1 MKAGKYNIKDFFINR
16 YVDQI
21 IIPEIQRD
29 YVWGEDQVT
38 GLLDSICND
47 FNKYINLESPVSLPD
62 DKELEDS
69 FLDFYKRRI
78 SASNI
83 GFIYAYNDEEYRGKY
98 FLIDGQQRIT
108 TIFLLLLAL
117 AKNNEELKEAFKK
130 TYMDGDIIKLDYK
143 VRESAH
149 TFLSNFVPFVL
160 KSNDDVLNQSWYFE
174 DYDDDITIQSL
185 HNNFQLIHAY
195 LEAEEIDENSFYH
208 YIEEYTEFW
217 YFDTNISEQGEELY
231 IYMNAR
237 GEQVEA
243 NENVKA
249 DLLSKLNT
257 ITEKNSFGK
266 LWEDWQDFFW
276 KHKSS
281 NNVNADKGFNDFLA
295 CIAGLKQYDIGKRNF
310 YSPLKFKDSK
320 GIKTS
325 DLLSV
330 LTLADIKKYVNGL
343 IYLEEKKEQFC
354 SEYQYAAWVE
364 KALGEIW
371 TIFNPKNTNWFA
383 DYNDD
388 DRATERSK
396 MVYLWSVL
404 YYLSKV
410 DLETVNPDEVFRLLR
425 LYYVRYKNFNRS
437 VTTIKNTIYFIT
449 NLNGVL
455 DYQDNL
461 QPKGISSIYSEQ
473 TDQNVRTQ
481 EERYKAKFLNNFI
494 ADKALQKQS
503 EAIIWEIED
512 HKFNIDGS
520 DVGGINI
527 SHLVDFNS
535 ELTFELLTKI
545 KSRFFEIFPPD
556 GKYYE
561 TMQNIL
567 LHYGEFW
574 YRDSPFYYFNYKFD
588 NWRRII
594 RDRIEISGRQRSTF
608 KLFWKEFLD
617 YNGTLDGLLIEKLKV
632 PITAGQATDLRTK
645 LLWYNQYI
653 GSAMW
658 NQGNFIAF
666 SNGNYCGLPD
676 YWNMDAI
683 FKDHYIFYNTKGELR
698 GGVKEMLS
706 DLLPASIRY
715 NTSITTYAKPN

>member
-16 YVDQI
+16 YVDQV

-47 FNKYINLESPVSLPD
+47 FNKYNNLESPVSVPN

-78 SASNI
+78 SATNI
-83 GFIYAYNDEEYRGKY
+83 GFIYAYNDEEYQGKY

-108 TIFLLLLAL
+108 TIFLLLLVL
-117 AKNNEELKEAFKK
+117 ARNNEDLTETFKK
-130 TYMDGDIIKLDYK
+130 TYLEGDTIKLDYK
-143 VRESAH
+143 VREAAH

-160 KSNDDVLNQSWYFE
+160 TNNDSVLDQSWYFE
-174 DYDDDITIQSL
+174 EYDDDVTIRSL
-185 HNNFQLIHAY
+185 YNNFKLIQAY
-195 LEAEEIDENSFYH
+195 LEAEEINENAFYH

-243 NENVKA
+243 NENIKA

-257 ITEKNSFGK
+257 NTEKNRFGK

-276 KHKSS
+276 KHKGR
-281 NNVNADKGFNDFLA
+281 NNINADKGFNDFLA
-295 CIAGLKQYDIGKRNF
+295 CIAGLQYYDHGIINF
-310 YSPLKFKDSK
+310 YSPQKFKDSK
-320 GIKTS
+320 GVKTP
-325 DLLSV
+325 DLLAI
-330 LTLADIKKYVNGL
+330 LNIADINKYITGL
-343 IYLEEKKEQFC
+343 IYLEENKEQFC
-354 SEYQYAAWVE
+354 SEYEYAGWVD
-364 KALGEIW
+364 KAMGEIW
-371 TIFNPKNTNWFA
+371 TIFNSQNTNWFA

-388 DRATERSK
+388 DRATERSR
-396 MVYLWSVL
+396 MVFLWSVF
-404 YYLSKV
+404 YYFSKV
-410 DLETVNPDEVFRLLR
+410 DLATAKPTEVFRLLR
-425 LYYVRYKNFNRS
+425 LYYVRFKNFNRS
-437 VTTIKNTIYFIT
+437 VTTIKSTIYFIT
-449 NLNGVL
+449 ELNGVL

-461 QPKGISSIYSEQ
+461 LPKDISSKNSDN
-473 TDQNVRTQ
+473 TDQNVRTL
-481 EERYKAKFLNNFI
+481 EERFKARFLNKFI
-494 ADKALQKQS
+494 VDEAMQKQA
-503 EAIIWEIED
+503 EAMIWEIED

-535 ELTFELLTKI
+535 DLTYERLSKI
-545 KSRFFEIFPPD
+545 KSKFYEIFPPD
-556 GKYYE
+556 VKYYE

-574 YRDSPFYYFNYKFD
+574 YRDSPFYYFNYRFD

-594 RDRIEISGRQRSTF
+594 RDRGVVPGQERSTF
-608 KLFWKEFLD
+608 KNFWNEFLD
-617 YNGTLDGLLIEKLKV
+617 YDESLDNLLRDKLNIPV
-632 PITAGQATDLRTK
+632 TVNQATDLRTM

-653 GSAMW
+653 GDAMW
-658 NQGNFIAF
+658 QQGNYIAF
-666 SNGNYCGLPD
+666 SNGDYCGLPD

-683 FKDHYIFYNTKGELR
+683 FKEHYIFYNTKGDLKGGIKVEL
-698 GGVKEMLS
+698 S
-706 DLLPASIRY
+706 QILPISI
-715 NTSITTYAKPN
+715 